1 LQAPIQRMNSKKS
14 EKLLI
19 REQFGLRK
27 GIKSEDIDKLM
38 TFYIDKNF
46 KCFAIL
52 GSKIRN

>member
-1 LQAPIQRMNSKKS
+1 MNSKKL

-19 REQFGLRK
+19 REQFGLK
-27 GIKSEDIDKLM
+27 GIKSEVIDKLM